1 MPHDDDFIPS
11 WAGRTSYRDI
21 GNAERRSARLHE
33 TTDALVKLDP
43 SLTPRMAYV
52 LVEAYSGSAA
62 GEVPADDAKSVL
74 NAARR
79 NKARTEKLL
88 GQVRREPVSLGG
100 WTPKSSVVRRK
111 KA

>member
-21 GNAERRSARLHE
+21 GNAERQSARLHE
-33 TTDALVKLDP
+33 TTDALVRLDP

-52 LVEAYSGSAA
+52 LCRAYAGSISGEDA
-62 GEVPADDAKSVL
+62 ADDAKSVL
-74 NAARR
+74 GAARR

-88 GQVRREPVSLGG
+88 DQVRREPMSLGG
-100 WTPKSSVVRRK
+100 RTPKSSVVRRK